1 MFTKKR
7 AFDLLSS
14 ILIIS
19 VITPFVIFAY
29 PLLIWL
35 IGKPIF
41 FRQLRTGKNDRPFT
55 MYKLRSMKKN
65 AQESKKRYIGENEA
79 PAPMFKIFNDPRFI
93 KKAIKLPGSKKTK
106 VLAVGQFLSKSGLD
120 EIPQLLNILK
130 GEMSLIGPRPLPVNE
145 AEAIKRTDP
154 SWYKWRHSVNPG
166 IFSAWAADPEHNLSL
181 KHWKKLEKETLELT
195 SYKQIAIILKICFKQ
210 ASNLLTNN
218 KD

>member
-35 IGKPIF
+35 IGKPIIF
-41 FRQLRTGKNDRPFT
+41 KQLRTGKNGRPFI

-93 KKAIKLPGSKKTK
+93 KKEIKLPGSKKTT

-120 EIPQLLNILK
+120 EVPQLLNILK

-181 KHWKKLEKETLELT
+181 KHWKKLEKETIEMSALEKI
-195 SYKQIAIILKICFKQ
+195 SIVFKIIFKQISNILKERR
-210 ASNLLTNN
+210 
-218 KD
+218 